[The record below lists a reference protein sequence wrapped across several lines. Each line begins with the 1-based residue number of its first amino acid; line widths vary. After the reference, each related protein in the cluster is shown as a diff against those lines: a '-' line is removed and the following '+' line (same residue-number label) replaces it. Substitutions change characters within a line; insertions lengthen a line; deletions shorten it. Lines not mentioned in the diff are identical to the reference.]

1 MQYELVTAPASEP
14 VSLAEAKLHMRVDIP
29 DDDTQIAALVA
40 AARRRAETITNRSL
54 ITQTWRAWLDG
65 FPADLDRR
73 GQPSIRLGR
82 GPVVSV
88 SSVKYLDTAGVLQT
102 LSPSAYVLDN
112 KAQLGQHT
120 VRPAYGASWP
130 ATRDELDSV
139 QVEYVAGFG
148 AANAVPEP
156 IKTAMLQYVAH
167 WYANRETVITGTI
180 VAETPMAGDTLLWPY
195 RIDVFA

>member
-1 MQYELVTAPASEP
+1 VQYELVTPPASEP
-14 VSLAEAKLHMRVDIP
+14 VTLAEAKAHLRVDIP
-29 DDDTQIAALVA
+29 DDDAAITALIT
-40 AARRRAETITNRSL
+40 AARQRAETITNRSL

-65 FPADLDRR
+65 FPSSLDRR
-73 GQPSIRLGR
+73 GQPSFRLGR
-82 GPVVSV
+82 GPVASV
-88 SSVKYLDTAGVLQT
+88 SSVKYIDTAGALQT

-120 VRPAYGASWP
+120 VRPAYGSSWP

-195 RIDVFA
+195 RLDVFA